1 MWATLARRHTS
12 PFPIL
17 VSLSLSLSFEG
28 SHTTHV
34 YLAFH
39 AKTGYSPLHQ
49 AVNHGM
55 HRLSL
60 SLLHTADHVS

>member
-1 MWATLARRHTS
+1 VGHLGPATHLTLTK
-12 PFPIL
+12 PG
-17 VSLSLSLSFEG
+17 LSLSFEG

-39 AKTGYSPLHQ
+39 SNTGYSPLHQ
-49 AVNHGM
+49 AVNHGV

-60 SLLHTADHVS
+60 TLHTADHIS